1 VLTRG
6 ERLYRFALRD
16 LAQPAL
22 HALTGRD
29 FTRRRRFLERSQWW
43 SVEQLRELQWRELQ
57 RLLLHAWQTIPY
69 YRRVWQHAGA
79 APEEIRTWDDF
90 ARLPVLTKQQIR
102 ENYTDLRS
110 TMEHGRMIPF
120 STGGSTGAPLQFE
133 ISRSGWDW
141 RSAALERAW
150 GWAGAVPGVRTL
162 LLWGAPLQRPSW
174 WTNLRSGLFRNLRR
188 EVIVPTFHQSE
199 ELWDSVYRLAH
210 RFRPRVLAG
219 YAASL
224 EGYLRFLQQ
233 KGRGHNSILSV
244 ISAAE
249 SAGPALRQ
257 LSESVLR
264 APLFETYSAREF
276 FNIASECPV
285 HGGMHI
291 SAENLI
297 VELQPADGG
306 PDELLITD
314 LRNDGMPLI
323 RYCIEDG
330 GEWQTSPCPCGRGLP
345 ILRRVDGRIYQ
356 TLLGR
361 DGRVV
366 PGEFFGYLFLD
377 FRSVRQYQVVQF
389 GAERLEVRVALW
401 EPLAPAER
409 ERILS
414 ACRAVFGESMPVE
427 VVIFGYIPRLP
438 SGKRQ
443 VTVRL
448 PA

>member
-1 VLTRG
+1 M
-6 ERLYRFALRD
+6 
-16 LAQPAL
+16 
-22 HALTGRD
+22 
-29 FTRRRRFLERSQWW
+29 
-43 SVEQLRELQWRELQ
+43 
-57 RLLLHAWQTIPY
+57 
-69 YRRVWQHAGA
+69 
-79 APEEIRTWDDF
+79 
-90 ARLPVLTKQQIR
+90 LTKQQIR
-102 ENYTDLRS
+102 DNYAELRS
-110 TMEHGRMIPF
+110 TEQSGSMIPF
-120 STGGSTGAPLQFE
+120 STGGSTGAPLHFE
-133 ISRSGWDW
+133 ISRRGWEW

-150 GWAGAVPGVRTL
+150 GWAGADPGVRTL
-162 LLWGAPLQRPSW
+162 LLWGAPLERPKW
-174 WTNLRSGLFRNLRR
+174 WTSIRSGLFRSLRR
-188 EVIVPTFHQSE
+188 EVIVSTFQQSE
-199 ELWDSVYRLAH
+199 ELWERVYRLAQ

-224 EGYLRFLQQ
+224 EGYLRFLRQT
-233 KGRGHNSILSV
+233 GRDHDSILNV

-257 LSESVLR
+257 ISQSVLR

-285 HGGMHI
+285 HDGMHI

-297 VELQPADGG
+297 VELQPAEDG

-330 GEWQTSPCPCGRGLP
+330 GEWQNTPCPCGRGLP
-345 ILRRVDGRIYQ
+345 LLRRVDGRIYQ

-366 PGEFFGYLFLD
+366 PGEFFGYLFLN
-377 FRSVRQYQVVQF
+377 FHNVRQYQVVQF
-389 GAERLEVRVALW
+389 GAERLEVRVAVW
-401 EPLAPAER
+401 EPLTPAEK
-409 ERILS
+409 ERMLS
-414 ACRAVFGESMPVE
+414 ACRKVFGESMPIE
-427 VVIFGYIPRLP
+427 AVICDEIPLLP